1 MLRHD
6 EMTYLCQVCGQNF
19 PFASDLAS
27 HETIHSDEKDSSAL
41 TLSAAKATKLRL
53 NTIAIIIT
61 GTNKSQQSH
70 RKLSVTFVTKFSPKS
85 NI

>member
-1 MLRHD
+1 MVRRHISAKFVVKIFHLHQIWLA
-6 EMTYLCQVCGQNF
+6 MK
-19 PFASDLAS
+19 PF
-27 HETIHSDEKDSSAL
+27 IQKKKNSSAL
-41 TLSAAKATKLRL
+41 DLSAAKATKLRL

-70 RKLSVTFVTKFSPKS
+70 RKLSVTFATKFSPKS